1 MKPHLLTVTKVYNT
15 TMPGEGQTRSFI
27 FCVICLTL
35 PGCDSRPWNSPYAEI
50 QENNILYSSF
60 SERPK
65 YLDPVRAY
73 SSNEY
78 GFLGQI
84 YEPVLQYHYLKRPY
98 ALAPLTARQMPII
111 RYLND
116 NNQPVKQDKA
126 SYVTYDIEIKPDI
139 MFQPHPAFVR
149 DKQGGYLYHDMDED
163 HRGEFHRLS
172 DFPLTASRKL
182 RSEDYLY
189 QIKRLADPGL
199 HSPIASI
206 LLKHIVG
213 FADLREQITQARA
226 SHSTEWIDLRQFS
239 LAGVEIIDDYRY
251 RITVHAGYP
260 QFIYWLSM
268 PFFAPMPWEADAF
281 YSQTGFDQHNITLN
295 WYPVGT
301 GAYMLSENNPN
312 LRMVLTRNPNFRDDR
327 YPIEGEADDWSD
339 GLLQDAGARLP
350 FIDKAIFSLEKE
362 SIPYWN
368 KFLQGYYDRSGI
380 SSDSFDQAVQL
391 EEGGEFELT
400 EYMQDK
406 NIHLSIAHQPTTVY
420 IGFNMLDP
428 VVGGYSTR
436 AIKLRQALSVAVD
449 IEEYISIF
457 LNGRGTVAQ
466 SPLPP
471 GIFGYLSG
479 ADGVNPTVYDWVDG
493 KPQRKPLSEARRLL
507 SEAGYANGIDQRNN
521 KPLVLYFDAVGTGPD
536 AKAWLNWITKQFEKL
551 GVQLVV
557 RNTDYNRFQEKI
569 IEGTGQIFRWGW
581 NADYPDPENFLFL
594 FYGPNAKAKKQ
605 GENAVN
611 YDNPRFNQLF
621 RRMQGMTSSPARQK
635 VIDEMLDI
643 LRYESPWIWG
653 YHPRSFVLHHNW
665 VKNVKPNLMSHN
677 TLKYLRLDTQSR
689 DNRRQ
694 DWNQPVLAPV
704 FGLIALLLLFVLPLI
719 NIYYKRRRQTIL

>member
-1 MKPHLLTVTKVYNT
+1 MMT
-15 TMPGEGQTRSFI
+15 EGQTRTAI
-27 FCVICLTL
+27 FFVLCFVL
-35 PGCDSRPWNSPYAEI
+35 PGCDDRPWNNPYAET
-50 QENNILYSSF
+50 EAANILYSSF

-98 ALAPLTARQMPII
+98 ALAPLTARRMPTL
-111 RYLND
+111 RYFDD
-116 NNQPVKQDKA
+116 NHRAVERDKA
-126 SYVTYDIEIKPDI
+126 AYVTYDIEIKPDI

-149 DKQGGYLYHDMDED
+149 DERGGYLYHDTGKG
-163 HRGEFHRLS
+163 HKRTFRRLS
-172 DFPLTASRKL
+172 DFPLTDSRTL

-199 HSPIASI
+199 HSPIAGI

-213 FADLREQITQARA
+213 FADLRERIAQARER
-226 SHSTEWIDLRQFS
+226 HSGGWLDLRQFDFD
-239 LAGVEIIDDYRY
+239 GVEILGDYRY

-268 PFFAPMPWEADAF
+268 PFFSPMPWEADAF
-281 YSQTGFDQHNITLN
+281 YSQPEFDRHNITLN

-312 LRMVLTRNPNFRDDR
+312 LRMVLTRNPNFRDDN
-327 YPIEGEADDWSD
+327 YPVAGEDGDRDA
-339 GLLQDAGARLP
+339 GLLRDAGARLP

-362 SIPYWN
+362 NIPYWN

-400 EYMQDK
+400 EDMQDK
-406 NIHLSIAHQPTTVY
+406 DIRLSIAHQPTTVY
-420 IGFNMLDP
+420 IGFNMLDS
-428 VVGGYSTR
+428 VVGGYSAR
-436 AIKLRQALSVAVD
+436 AIKLRQALSIAVD

-457 LNGRGTVAQ
+457 LNGRGSAAQ

-471 GIFGYLSG
+471 GIFGHVGG
-479 ADGVNPTVYDWVDG
+479 AEGANPIVYDWIG
-493 KPQRKPLSEARRLL
+493 GQAQRKPLAEAKRLL
-507 SEAGYANGIDQRNN
+507 AEAGYADGIDQQNG
-521 KPLVLYFDAVGTGPD
+521 KPLTLYFDAVGTGPD
-536 AKAWLNWITKQFEKL
+536 AKAWLNWITKQFEKI

-557 RNTDYNRFQEKI
+557 RSTDYNRFQEKI
-569 IEGTGQIFRWGW
+569 AEGTGQIFRWGW

-605 GENAVN
+605 GENAAN
-611 YDNPRFNQLF
+611 YDNPRFNELF
-621 RRMQGMTSSPARQK
+621 RQMQGMPNGPARQK

-643 LRYESPWIWG
+643 LRYESPWMWG
-653 YHPRSFVLHHNW
+653 YHPRSFVLHHDW
-665 VKNVKPNLMSHN
+665 LGNVKPNLMAHN
-677 TLKYLRLDTQSR
+677 TLKYLRIDTPSR
-689 DNRRQ
+689 DRKREE
-694 DWNQPVLAPV
+694 WNQPELTPV
-704 FGLIALLLLFVLPLI
+704 FGLLVLLLIFVLPVI